1 MNRRSTFC
9 RSRLLVA
16 GVALGLLLP
25 AVRAAEPATDAAM
38 TTRPLE
44 EVEIIGKK
52 LYQLQ
57 REVIEAEERYYA
69 LYNELNTND
78 DFDVHCEMHAPLGTK
93 IKNRICTAVYI
104 AKAQE
109 AEAKAFLDGETVAPT
124 AQVALMRQNDYRKS
138 VIAVL
143 KANPRLY
150 QLLRERNELEQ
161 KYERVRKERMKG
173 RWILFE

>member
-9 RSRLLVA
+9 KSPLLVA

-25 AVRAAEPATDAAM
+25 AVRAAEPANDPVTAA
-38 TTRPLE
+38 RPLE

-78 DFDVHCEMHAPLGTK
+78 DYDVYCELRAPLGTK
-93 IKNRICTAVYI
+93 IKTRICTAAYI

-124 AQVALMRQNDYRKS
+124 AQVALMRQDDYRKS
-138 VIAVL
+138 AIAVL

-150 QLLRERNELEQ
+150 QLLRERNELER

-173 RWILFE
+173 HWILFE

>member
-16 GVALGLLLP
+16 GVALGLLFP
-25 AVRAAEPATDAAM
+25 AVRAAEPATDPA
-38 TTRPLE
+38 TTTQPLE
-44 EVEIIGKK
+44 EVEVIGKK
-52 LYQLQ
+52 LSKLRQ
-57 REVIEAEERYYA
+57 EVIEAEERYYA

-78 DFDVHCEMHAPLGTK
+78 DYDVHCVLEAHIGTR
-93 IKNRICTAVYI
+93 IKSRVCKAVYV

-109 AEAKAFLDGETVAPT
+109 DEAQAFLQGRVVAP
-124 AQVALMRQNDYRKS
+124 ASLVALTRQDDFRKS
-138 VIAVL
+138 AIAVI
-143 KANPRLY
+143 KANPKLFD
-150 QLLRERNELEQ
+150 LLRERNELEQ